1 MNDIVKIDQSDLT
14 IQAKNGLNLTE
25 NPHQQIMDTLDISPD
40 IRAVLNQVDLLDL
53 GK

>member
-14 IQAKNGLNLTE
+14 VQAKNGLNLTE
-25 NPHQQIMDTLDISPD
+25 NPHQQAINALDISPD
-40 IRAVLNQVDLLDL
+40 IQAILDRVDLLNL